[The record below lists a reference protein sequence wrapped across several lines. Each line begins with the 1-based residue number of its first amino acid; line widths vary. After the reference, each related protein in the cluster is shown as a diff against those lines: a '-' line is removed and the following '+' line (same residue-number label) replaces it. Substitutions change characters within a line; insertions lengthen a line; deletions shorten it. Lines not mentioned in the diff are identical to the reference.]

1 MLVYTIS
8 KGNNKSFV
16 YDIYHGVQGSQG
28 PQGEQ
33 GIQGPTGPQ
42 GLPGNAATI
51 QVGSVTSGSYPAVN
65 NVGTDTAAV
74 FDFVLAKGDQGPV
87 GQAAGFGT
95 PSAVASA
102 LPAGSAPTAS
112 VVASGDATQ
121 KVFDFSFGIP
131 AGVQGPTG
139 PTGPMGPTGATGPT
153 GPQGPTG
160 PTGPTGPQGPTG
172 AAAGFGTPTAS
183 ATGLPVGSTP
193 TASVSASGADT
204 AKVFAFEF
212 GIPAGSDSWNIE
224 VSYFTSSTMVLKAF
238 KNNVAYS
245 GTIFAY
251 LTYGDGTTS
260 QRTANPM
267 MLTASSGTITITSSE
282 FSDIA
287 TVLADATKTNFYFE
301 FQETFTGSIFYTVNY
316 VRNGAGGDVWT
327 YEYLYIS
334 AGSNGQLALH
344 TKIYKNNVSYT
355 QDLYFKGV
363 FKHRYSE
370 TSYYDEPLSVTLQY
384 SSATYEHNRNLTN
397 PANSKQG
404 FSLSGTIYTD
414 SQYQNSAFSIAVE
427 FLKQGSVAANEAG
440 FVTGDQVYQVVGNV
454 ESLLAA
460 L

>member
-8 KGNNKSFV
+8 KGTNKSFV
-16 YDIYHGVQGSQG
+16 YDIYHGVQGNQG

-42 GLPGNAATI
+42 GLTGTAATI
-51 QVGSVTSGSYPAVN
+51 QIGSVTSGSAPSVN
-65 NVGTDTAAV
+65 NVGTDTAAI
-74 FDFVLAKGDQGPV
+74 FDFVLEKGDQGPV

-95 PSAVASA
+95 PTAIASA
-102 LPAGSAPTAS
+102 LPAGSTPTAS

-131 AGVQGPTG
+131 AGAQGPTG

-153 GPQGPTG
+153 GPMGPTG
-160 PTGPTGPQGPTG
+160 PTGPTGPQGSTG

-224 VSYFTSSTMVLKAF
+224 VNYFTSNTMVLKAF
-238 KNNVAYS
+238 KNNEAYS

-260 QRTANPM
+260 QRTSSPM

-301 FQETFTGSIFYTVNY
+301 FQETFSSSIFYTVNY
-316 VRNGAGGDVWT
+316 VRNGAGSDTWEITNFNYSYSSNSLYVYATICKNGAT
-327 YEYLYIS
+327 YSGSLNFRCVGGYGQIGNIQTTTIS
-334 AGSNGQLALH
+334 GGWLAVSYPL
-344 TKIYKNNVSYT
+344 TNYKNFNNISLVILDGNTSASKV
-355 QDLYFKGV
+355 LC
-363 FKHRYSE
+363 SE
-370 TSYYDEPLSVTLQY
+370 TV
-384 SSATYEHNRNLTN
+384 AR
-397 PANSKQG
+397 PA
-404 FSLSGTIYTD
+404 D
-414 SQYQNSAFSIAVE
+414 SIASGD
-427 FLKQGSVAANEAG
+427 KG
-440 FVTGDQVYQVVGNV
+440 FATGDQVYQEIGNINTILQ
-454 ESLLAA
+454 SI
-460 L
+460 